1 MDGGETRICNLDA
14 ELPPRRG
21 DFDLDKQRSYGYFP
35 SLRFARETM
44 FQGLSDRLN
53 DIFKRLR
60 GFGRL
65 SEDNIAEALR
75 EVRLA
80 LLEAD
85 VNVKVVRSFL
95 ERVRERAVGR
105 DVLES
110 LTPGQQVVKV
120 VYEELAA
127 LMGGTANRLRTAG
140 QPPTVLML
148 VGLQGSGKTTTAGKL
163 ARLIRGQGQRPL
175 LVAADL
181 QRPAAQDQL
190 VTLGGMVEVDVYRA
204 VGATSPVAV
213 CREAL
218 SHAKA
223 RMLDPVILDTAGRLH
238 VDEPLMEE
246 LRAIKAEL
254 NPTEILMV
262 ADAMTGQ
269 DAVNSAT
276 AFHQALELTG
286 YILTKLD
293 GDTRGGAA
301 LSIRSVTGAPIK
313 FVGVGEKLDALEIFH
328 PERMASRILGMGDVL
343 SLVEKA
349 EQAVDEKQAVALQK
363 KLKAQTFT
371 LEDFRDQLRQV
382 RGMGP
387 LDQLIGMIPGLSRVK
402 GLPDSSQQEKEL
414 KRVEAII
421 DSMTPGERRRP
432 DVLNGSR
439 RKRIANGSGTS
450 VTDVNR
456 LLKQFGEMQ
465 KMMRQ
470 LMQAGKSGRMPRHLP
485 FSLH

>member
-1 MDGGETRICNLDA
+1 
-14 ELPPRRG
+14 
-21 DFDLDKQRSYGYFP
+21 
-35 SLRFARETM
+35 M

-60 GFGRL
+60 GYGRL

-110 LTPGQQVVKV
+110 LTPGQQIVKV
-120 VYEELAA
+120 VYDELAA
-127 LMGGTANRLRTAG
+127 LMGGTANRLRSAG
-140 QPPTVLML
+140 QPPTVIML

-163 ARLIRGQGQRPL
+163 ARLVRGQGQRPL

-190 VTLGGMVEVDVYRA
+190 ATLGRTVGVDVFRA
-204 VGATSPVAV
+204 PGAVSPVAV
-213 CREAL
+213 CQEAL

-238 VDEPLMEE
+238 VDEPLMQE
-246 LRAIKAEL
+246 LRAIKADL
-254 NPTEILMV
+254 KPTEVLMV

-313 FVGVGEKLDALEIFH
+313 FVGMGEKLDALEVFH

-343 SLVEKA
+343 TLVEKA
-349 EQAVDEKQAVALQK
+349 EQAVDEKQAAALQK
-363 KLKAQTFT
+363 KLKAQAFT
-371 LEDFRDQLRQV
+371 LEDFRGQLRQV

-402 GLPDSSQQEKEL
+402 GLPDSTEQEREL

-432 DVLNGSR
+432 DILNGSR
-439 RKRIANGSGTS
+439 RKRIADGSGTT
-450 VTDVNR
+450 VTEVNR

-470 LMQAGKSGRMPRHLP
+470 LMQAGKGGRMPRHLP

>member
-1 MDGGETRICNLDA
+1 
-14 ELPPRRG
+14 
-21 DFDLDKQRSYGYFP
+21 
-35 SLRFARETM
+35 M

-60 GFGRL
+60 GYGRL
-65 SEDNIAEALR
+65 SEDNIGEALR

-85 VNVKVVRSFL
+85 VNVKVARSFL
-95 ERVRERAVGR
+95 ERVRERSVGR
-105 DVLES
+105 EVLES

-120 VYEELAA
+120 VFEELTA
-127 LMGGTANRLRTAG
+127 LMGGMANRLRTAG
-140 QPPTVLML
+140 QPPTVIML
-148 VGLQGSGKTTTAGKL
+148 VGLQGSGKTTSAGKL
-163 ARLIRGQGQRPL
+163 ALLVQKQGQRPL

-190 VTLGGMVEVDVYRA
+190 VTLGRTLGVEVYRA
-204 VGATSPVAV
+204 AGTRSPVAV

-218 SHAKA
+218 SLAKS

-254 NPTEILMV
+254 RPTEILMV

-276 AFHQALELTG
+276 AFHQSLELSG

-301 LSIRSVTGAPIK
+301 LSIRAVTGAPIK
-313 FVGVGEKLDALEIFH
+313 FIGLGEKLDALEVFH
-328 PERMASRILGMGDVL
+328 PDRMASRILGMGDVL

-349 EQAVDEKQAVALQK
+349 EQAVDEKKAAALQK
-363 KLKAQTFT
+363 KLKSQTFT

-402 GLPDSSQQEKEL
+402 GLPDSAQQDREL

-432 DVLNGSR
+432 EVLNGQR

-450 VTDVNR
+450 VADVNR
-456 LLKQFGEMQ
+456 LLKQFTEMQ

-470 LMQAGKSGRMPRHLP
+470 LMQAGKGGRLPRQMP
-485 FSLH
+485 FSLR

>member
-1 MDGGETRICNLDA
+1 
-14 ELPPRRG
+14 
-21 DFDLDKQRSYGYFP
+21 
-35 SLRFARETM
+35 M

-53 DIFKRLR
+53 DVFKRLR
-60 GFGRL
+60 GYGRL
-65 SEDNIAEALR
+65 SEENVAEALR

-95 ERVRERAVGR
+95 DRVRERSLGR

-110 LTPGQQVVKV
+110 LTPGQQVVKIV
-120 VYEELAA
+120 FEELTA
-127 LMGGTANRLRTAG
+127 LMGGTANRLGVAG
-140 QPPTVLML
+140 QPPTVIML

-163 ARLIRGQGQRPL
+163 ARFLHGQGRRPL

-190 VTLGGMVEVDVYRA
+190 ETLGRTLGVEVYRA
-204 VGATSPVAV
+204 AGPSTPVAV

-218 SHAKA
+218 SRAKS

-238 VDEPLMEE
+238 VDEPLMDE
-246 LRAIKAEL
+246 LRAIKVEL
-254 NPTEILMV
+254 KPTEILMV

-276 AFHQALELTG
+276 AFHQALGLSG

-301 LSIRSVTGAPIK
+301 LSIRAVTGAPIK
-313 FVGVGEKLDALEIFH
+313 FIGLGEKLDALEVFH

-349 EQAVDEKQAVALQK
+349 EQAVDEKQAAALQK
-363 KLKAQTFT
+363 KLKSQTFT

-402 GLPDSSQQEKEL
+402 GLPDSAQQEREL

-432 DVLNGSR
+432 EVLNGPR
-439 RKRIANGSGTS
+439 RKRIASGSGTN
-450 VTDVNR
+450 VADVNR
-456 LLKQFGEMQ
+456 LLKQFTEMQ

-470 LMQAGKSGRMPRHLP
+470 LMQAGKGGRLPRNLP
-485 FSLH
+485 FSLQ

>member
-1 MDGGETRICNLDA
+1 
-14 ELPPRRG
+14 
-21 DFDLDKQRSYGYFP
+21 
-35 SLRFARETM
+35 M

-163 ARLIRGQGQRPL
+163 ARLLRGQGQRPL

-190 VTLGGMVEVDVYRA
+190 VTLGGMVEVEVYRA
-204 VGATSPVAV
+204 AGATSPVAV

-254 NPTEILMV
+254 KPTEILMV

-269 DAVNSAT
+269 DAVNSAA
-276 AFHQALELTG
+276 AFHQALALTG

-313 FVGVGEKLDALEIFH
+313 FVGLGEKLDALEVFH

-349 EQAVDEKQAVALQK
+349 EQAVDQKQAAVLQK

-402 GLPDSSQQEKEL
+402 GLPDSAQQEKEL

-432 DVLNGSR
+432 EVLNGSR
-439 RKRIANGSGTS
+439 RKRIADGSGTS

-470 LMQAGKSGRMPRHLP
+470 LMQAGKGGRMPRHLP
-485 FSLH
+485 FSVH